1 MRRIVWGRATSSNV
15 MKVLWGLGE
24 LNLPFE
30 RIDVGGSF
38 GKTDTAE
45 YRAMNPTGLV
55 PTLQEDDFTL
65 WESNVIL
72 RYLCHAHAPH
82 SVLWPQDPHA
92 RANIDRWMD
101 AQQTVFNRS
110 MSAVFWT
117 LVRTPA
123 DKRDMAALKQA
134 IEDTT
139 KAWRMVEAL
148 LTKQPYIAGD
158 HLTLADIPW
167 GVHAHRWFNMDYL
180 GLERPD
186 LPGIQAWYNRLKE
199 RPAYRQHISDH
210 PVV

>member
-1 MRRIVWGRATSSNV
+1 MHRIVWGRATSSNV

-55 PTLQEDDFTL
+55 PTLQEDEFTL

-82 SVLWPQDPHA
+82 SILWPQDPHA

-101 AQQTVFNRS
+101 AQQTVLNRP
-110 MSAVFWT
+110 MGVVFWG
-117 LVRTPA
+117 LVRTPP
-123 DKRDMAALKQA
+123 DKRDPAPS
-134 IEDTT
+134 
-139 KAWRMVEAL
+139 R
-148 LTKQPYIAGD
+148 
-158 HLTLADIPW
+158 
-167 GVHAHRWFNMDYL
+167 R
-180 GLERPD
+180 GLPTRRRRT
-186 LPGIQAWYNRLKE
+186 A
-199 RPAYRQHISDH
+199 
-210 PVV
+210 